1 MSKGDK
7 EQKIEQPVNEVT
19 DQEVKSNNT
28 DENSRI
34 ETSEPELAKLKDQLL
49 RLAAEYENFRKRSAK
64 EIEEANKYGITKFAR
79 DMIEV
84 LENLH
89 RAESSINTEMLESN
103 ETLKNI
109 FSGVELTKK
118 SLIDVFEKYGIKRLD
133 PMGEQFNHDYH
144 QAIMQVPSKNHKT
157 GEIIQVIQAGY
168 VVHDRLL
175 RPALVAVAK
184 SESE

>member
-7 EQKIEQPVNEVT
+7 DQKFEQSVNEATEPDIEVNNADT
-19 DQEVKSNNT
+19 PPSIEPSEQEV
-28 DENSRI
+28 
-34 ETSEPELAKLKDQLL
+34 AKLKDQLL
-49 RLAAEYENFRKRSAK
+49 RLAAEYDNFRKRSAK
-64 EIEEANKYGITKFAR
+64 DIEEANKYGITKFAR

-89 RAESSINTEMLESN
+89 RAESSVNTEMLESN

-133 PMGEQFNHDYH
+133 PMGEQFNHDFH
-144 QAIMQVPSKNHKT
+144 QAIMQVPSKSHKT

-184 SESE
+184 SE